1 MVLGISF
8 DPVEKNRAFA
18 EKYDFP
24 FTLLSDPDRSIGL
37 AYHAA
42 STPDQKSAR
51 RISYWIGP
59 DGTIRKAYDQVN
71 AGSHPT
77 EVLADIETSPSS

>member
-24 FTLLSDPDRSIGL
+24 FTLLSDPDRAIGM

-42 STPDQKSAR
+42 TSPDQQSAK

-59 DGTIRKAYDQVN
+59 DGKIQKAYEQVN
-71 AGSHPT
+71 TRSHPT
-77 EVLADIETSPSS
+77 DVLADIESWQNS